1 MTDISNGTYDQFFIS
16 LLALD
21 AYNRGDFVN
30 VRSGEGL
37 TNVGGAILRIVRI

>member
-21 AYNRGDFVN
+21 AYNRGNFVN
-30 VRSGEGL
+30 VQL
-37 TNVGGAILRIVRI
+37 NGGDGG